1 LVPYYLM
8 LCMTGLVLAVAY
20 LTVGLLGVIV
30 FSLPAFMTSY
40 AQRQYVER
48 TEESVRELRRMNQ
61 ELARAS
67 REIASANQAIR
78 YLNGEL
84 FLILAKVIDARDPY
98 VAGHASK
105 SADYAAAMAV
115 ELGLQAERVEHVR
128 QAALLHD
135 IGKLGIPEQI
145 LHKQSRLSDEEYA
158 FVKTHAALGA
168 ELLETCQSLRH
179 LAPFVRYHHEWW
191 DGRGYPDGLQGE
203 QIPLEARI
211 LAVCDAVEAMASD
224 RSYQRAM
231 SLSKIMAE
239 LQSCAGTQFDPA
251 VVLAFINLAKREGER
266 LVTNSAQ
273 EVARHQAAR
282 QSGRNTIGAWFVSQP
297 AGKST
302 YPAA

>member
-1 LVPYYLM
+1 
-8 LCMTGLVLAVAY
+8 
-20 LTVGLLGVIV
+20 
-30 FSLPAFMTSY
+30 
-40 AQRQYVER
+40 
-48 TEESVRELRRMNQ
+48 MNQ
-61 ELARAS
+61 ELALAN
-67 REIASANQAIR
+67 REIATANQAIR
-78 YLNGEL
+78 YLNDEL

-98 VAGHASK
+98 VAGHVSK
-105 SADYAAAMAV
+105 AADYAAAMAA

-135 IGKLGIPEQI
+135 IGKLGISEQ
-145 LHKQSRLSDEEYA
+145 LLRKQSRLSDEEYA
-158 FVKTHAALGA
+158 IVKTHAALGA
-168 ELLETCQSLRH
+168 EFLETCQSLQH

-224 RSYQRAM
+224 RSYQRAV

-273 EVARHQAAR
+273 EVARLQAAR
-282 QSGRNTIGAWFVSQP
+282 QNERNTLGAWSVSQP

-302 YPAA
+302 FSAA